1 MNRYVF
7 GAIALTLSGVLG
19 PLVQADV
26 CASLQ
31 LAQNLPGSSNNNPY
45 NSPIHRANPNSMQG
59 TQPSAPAI
67 RGPNTVP
74 VPVPVPVPRPP
85 TLDNGGIGNR
95 YPDRTAPASPPKF
108 IPNPPPRDTGTHN
121 R

>member
-1 MNRYVF
+1 MNPSLF
-7 GAIALTLSGVLG
+7 GALTLALSGLLV
-19 PLVQADV
+19 PLAD
-26 CASLQ
+26 ASSALQ
-31 LAQNLPGSSNNNPY
+31 LAQNLPGSTNNNPY

-59 TQPSAPAI
+59 TQPNAPAI

-74 VPVPVPVPRPP
+74 APRPP

-108 IPNPPPRDTGTHN
+108 VPNPAPRGGGSN
-121 R
+121 IP